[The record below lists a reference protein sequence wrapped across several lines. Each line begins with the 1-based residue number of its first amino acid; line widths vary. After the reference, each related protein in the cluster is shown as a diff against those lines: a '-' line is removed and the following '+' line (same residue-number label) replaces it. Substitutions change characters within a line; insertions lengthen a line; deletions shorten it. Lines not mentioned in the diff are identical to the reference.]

1 MATQAY
7 DGERTAQDTEEIFR
21 RLTERPAELL
31 RFATAGSVDDGK
43 STLIGR
49 LLYDSKQVLADQLEH
64 VEQTSRQMG
73 HDFLD
78 LSLLTDGLRAERE
91 QGITI
96 DVAYRYFATA
106 QRRFIIADTPGHEQY
121 TRNMVTGASTADLV
135 IVLIDAR
142 KGVVAQSRRHAFIAS
157 LLQIPH
163 LVVCVN
169 KMDMLAYDEE
179 VFDSIVEEFER
190 FAARLDIQDVT
201 FIPISALKGD
211 NVVERSPAM
220 PWYQGPPLLYH
231 LEHVHIASDRNLI
244 DVRFPVQWVIRP
256 RGAQG
261 VGLGADAGARS
272 TVGVPLRADVDA
284 RSTAGVPLRADVDA
298 RSTAGVPLRADV
310 DAQSTTG
317 VPARADY
324 RAYAG
329 QVAGGILRE
338 GDEVVVLPGGR
349 RTTIAGID
357 TFDGPLREAFPPMS
371 VALRLADEVDVGRG
385 SLIARPHNQPAV
397 ASGFESLL
405 CWMSERP
412 LDCGRRYLVKHT
424 TNTAAVGALEVR
436 YRIEVDTLRRD
447 ERAATLALNDLG
459 RVRVE
464 LTSPLVFDSYRR
476 NRVTGSLIVIDEATN
491 ETVAAGVI
499 LDTEADTAGRDE
511 RAGGGG
517 DPAGGGGDPAGGGGD
532 PACGGGDPAG
542 GGGDPAGGGGDPAG
556 GGGDPAGGGGDPAGG
571 GGEGAGM
578 GRDGAADGEAPAKT
592 ERSPNVR
599 WERETITRGERWA
612 ALGLTG
618 ATVWLTGLPAA
629 GKSTIGR
636 AIEER
641 LVRAGR
647 PAYLLDGDNLRHG
660 LNGDLGFD
668 ECARA
673 ENVRR
678 TAHVARLLA
687 ECGAVALVSLVSPY
701 AADRELAASL
711 HAAQELPFLEVFVNT
726 PLARCEQRDPKGLYA
741 RARSGELQG
750 LTGVGAPY
758 EAPTAP
764 GVVLGAP
771 DEAIESAVD
780 RVLEALAEL
789 GVIRP
794 PAEGG

>member
-1 MATQAY
+1 MAST
-7 DGERTAQDTEEIFR
+7 DTERRAGDASAAQSDAAPAQPGALPAKDTDEVFR
-21 RLTERPAELL
+21 RLTERPVELL

-49 LLYDSKQVLADQLEH
+49 LLYDSKQVLTDQLEH
-64 VEQTSRQMG
+64 VEQTSRRMG

-135 IVLIDAR
+135 IVLVDAR

-169 KMDMLAYDEE
+169 KMDLLGYDEE

-211 NVVERSPAM
+211 NVVERSREM

-231 LEHVHIASDRNLI
+231 LEHVHIASDRNMI
-244 DVRFPVQWVIRP
+244 DVRFPVQWVIR
-256 RGAQG
+256 
-261 VGLGADAGARS
+261 AGGQQVRS
-272 TVGVPLRADVDA
+272 EGSV
-284 RSTAGVPLRADVDA
+284 
-298 RSTAGVPLRADV
+298 
-310 DAQSTTG
+310 
-317 VPARADY
+317 Y

-329 QVAGGILRE
+329 QMAGGILRE
-338 GDEVVVLPGGR
+338 GDDVVVLPGGQH
-349 RTTIAGID
+349 TTIAGID
-357 TFDGPLREAFPPMS
+357 TFDGSVREAFPPMS
-371 VALRLADEVDVGRG
+371 VALRLADEVDVSRG
-385 SLIARPHNQPAV
+385 SMIARTNNQPEV
-397 ASGFESLL
+397 AHSFESLL

-412 LDCGRRYLVKHT
+412 LEAGRRYLVKHT
-424 TNTAAVGALEVR
+424 TRTVAVSGLGVR

-447 ERAATLALNDLG
+447 ESATTLALNDLG
-459 RVRVE
+459 RVHVE
-464 LTSPLVFDSYRR
+464 LAAPLIFDSYRR
-476 NRVTGSLIVIDEATN
+476 NRATGSLIVIDEATN

-499 LDTEADTAGRDE
+499 LDADAHEAPQAQAGEAD
-511 RAGGGG
+511 
-517 DPAGGGGDPAGGGGD
+517 
-532 PACGGGDPAG
+532 
-542 GGGDPAGGGGDPAG
+542 
-556 GGGDPAGGGGDPAGG
+556 
-571 GGEGAGM
+571 
-578 GRDGAADGEAPAKT
+578 AKT

-599 WERETITRGERWA
+599 WERETLTRAQRRA
-612 ALGLTG
+612 ALGFAG
-618 ATVWLTGLPAA
+618 ATIWLTGLPAA

-641 LVRAGR
+641 LVKAGR

-668 ECARA
+668 EQARA

-701 AADRELAASL
+701 AADRELAAAL
-711 HAAQELPFLEVFVNT
+711 HTAEDLDFIEVFVST
-726 PLARCEQRDPKGLYA
+726 PLAQCEQRDPKGLYA
-741 RARSGELQG
+741 RARAGELAG

-758 EAPTAP
+758 EPP
-764 GVVLGAP
+764 ERPDVVLNTCE
-771 DEAIESAVD
+771 EALDAAVE
-780 RVLEALAEL
+780 RVLAALDA
-789 GVIRP
+789 RT
-794 PAEGG
+794 A

>member
-1 MATQAY
+1 
-7 DGERTAQDTEEIFR
+7 
-21 RLTERPAELL
+21 
-31 RFATAGSVDDGK
+31 
-43 STLIGR
+43 
-49 LLYDSKQVLADQLEH
+49 
-64 VEQTSRQMG
+64 MG

-135 IVLIDAR
+135 IVLVDAR

-157 LLQIPH
+157 LLRIPH

-169 KMDMLAYDEE
+169 KMDLLGYEE
-179 VFDSIVEEFER
+179 DVFASIVDEFER

-201 FIPISALKGD
+201 FIPISALQGD
-211 NVVERSPAM
+211 NVVERSQAM

-256 RGAQG
+256 RSAEG
-261 VGLGADAGARS
+261 S
-272 TVGVPLRADVDA
+272 
-284 RSTAGVPLRADVDA
+284 
-298 RSTAGVPLRADV
+298 
-310 DAQSTTG
+310 
-317 VPARADY
+317 DY

-329 QVAGGILRE
+329 QVAGGIVRE
-338 GDEVVVLPGGR
+338 GDEVVVLPGGHH
-349 RTTIAGID
+349 TTVAGID
-357 TFDGPLREAFPPMS
+357 TFDGPVREAFPPMS
-371 VALRLADEVDVGRG
+371 VALRLADDVDVSRG
-385 SLIARPHNQPAV
+385 SVIARTHNQPAV
-397 ASGFESLL
+397 SHSFESLL

-412 LDCGRRYLVKHT
+412 LDPRRRYLVKHT
-424 TNTAAVGALEVR
+424 TRTAAVSALEVR
-436 YRIEVDTLRRD
+436 YRIDVDTLHRD
-447 ERAATLALNDLG
+447 ERATALALNDLG

-476 NRVTGSLIVIDEATN
+476 NRTTGSLIVIDEATN

-499 LDTEADTAGRDE
+499 LDTE
-511 RAGGGG
+511 G
-517 DPAGGGGDPAGGGGD
+517 DVED
-532 PACGGGDPAG
+532 
-542 GGGDPAGGGGDPAG
+542 
-556 GGGDPAGGGGDPAGG
+556 
-571 GGEGAGM
+571 GAG
-578 GRDGAADGEAPAKT
+578 AAGVETRT

-599 WERETITRGERWA
+599 WERATLTRSQRRE
-612 ALGLTG
+612 ALGFAG

-636 AIEER
+636 AVEER

-668 ECARA
+668 EAARA

-701 AADRELAASL
+701 AADRELAAAL
-711 HAAQELPFLEVFVNT
+711 HAAEGLDFIEVFVST
-726 PLARCEQRDPKGLYA
+726 PLEQCERRDPKGLYA
-741 RARSGELQG
+741 RARAGELAG

-758 EAPTAP
+758 EPP
-764 GVVLGAP
+764 ERPDVVVRTCEEGLDA
-771 DEAIESAVD
+771 AVE
-780 RVLEALAEL
+780 RVLEALA
-789 GVIRP
+789 
-794 PAEGG
+794 ACGGAGAG